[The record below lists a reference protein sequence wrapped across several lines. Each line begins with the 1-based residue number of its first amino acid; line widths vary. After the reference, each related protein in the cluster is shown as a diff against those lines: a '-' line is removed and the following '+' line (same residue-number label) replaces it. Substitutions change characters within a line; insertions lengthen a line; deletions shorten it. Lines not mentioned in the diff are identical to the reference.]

1 MSTEFGL
8 FIIILMI
15 LFFDLSVS
23 LSFKTLEKQL
33 NAILAAIK
41 ISTDI
46 LDKNEQIINLLLTD
60 YVSKERTKLK

>member
-15 LFFDLSVS
+15 SFLDLSVS

-46 LDKNEQIINLLLTD
+46 FDKNEQIINLLLTD

>member
-15 LFFDLSVS
+15 SFFDLSVS

-46 LDKNEQIINLLLTD
+46 FDKNEQIINLLLTD